1 MEKLKKLILLVFL
14 FLIALLIGIRT
25 IEDGILLT
33 ILSFIII
40 YLFVDK
46 VKIKNFYIFLIIFCL
61 ITKIISIL
69 ILNNPI
75 LSDYY
80 IMLEA
85 SKKVLIHDFSFV
97 NDYYF
102 LSWGYQIF
110 HVLYQALMLRI
121 INNILFLKILNAIYS
136 TIITVF
142 IYKIVKR
149 ISSEKSARITSL
161 LYSISL
167 YPLYLNG
174 VLGNQQLGFM
184 LMIIGIYIFLFK
196 KHNIRNLIIIGILM
210 GISNLERTEGIIY
223 ILTIIIYIILTD
235 KNIKNILKCCFVI
248 ILTYF
253 IINNG
258 ASYIMISNNIN
269 KIGFKNTNP
278 EWKFLIGFNYEYNGK
293 NNTEDEQYLADY
305 DLEKKEIINR
315 MTNYKKIPNLFY
327 QKIKIQWL
335 YDDLDDTFNFKNN
348 NQFSK
353 GLLNIIVNYIRV
365 INLFIIMLVF
375 YGLLKNKKIN
385 KVCYFFII
393 NLCIYF
399 GIYLFIE
406 VAARYYFNPQ
416 VSIIILSSLGINKL
430 LEQKNLKRKIKSAI
444 VDLKS

>member
-1 MEKLKKLILLVFL
+1 MEKLKKLLLIFFL
-14 FLIALLIGIRT
+14 ILIALFIAIGT
-25 IEDGILLT
+25 LENGILLT
-33 ILSFIII
+33 IISFVVI

-46 VKIKNFYIFLIIFCL
+46 VKIKNFYIFLILFCL

-75 LSDYY
+75 LADYY

-85 SKKVLIHDFSFV
+85 SKKVLVHDFSFV

-121 INNILFLKILNAIYS
+121 INNILFLKILNVIYS
-136 TIITVF
+136 TVITVF
-142 IYKIVKR
+142 IYKIIKN
-149 ISSEKSARITSL
+149 ICNEKSARIVSL

-184 LMIIGIYIFLFK
+184 LMIIGLYIFLFK
-196 KHNIRNLIIIGILM
+196 EHNIKNLIIIGLII
-210 GISNLERTEGIIY
+210 GVSNLERTEGIVY
-223 ILTIIIYIILTD
+223 ILTILIYLIITN
-235 KNIKNILKCCFVI
+235 KNIKSILKSSFII

-253 IINNG
+253 IVNNG
-258 ASYIMISNNIN
+258 ASFLMIHYNIN
-269 KIGFKNTNP
+269 DIGFKNTNP
-278 EWKFLIGFNYEYNGK
+278 EWKFLIGFNYQYNGK
-293 NNTEDEQYLADY
+293 NNKEDEIYLD
-305 DLEKKEIINR
+305 DLNKEKDEIINR
-315 MTNYKKIPNLFY
+315 MTNFKKIPNLFY

-335 YDDLDDTFNFKNN
+335 YSDLEDTFNVKNN
-348 NQFSK
+348 TQFSN
-353 GLLNIIVNYIRV
+353 GLMNIILNYVKI
-365 INLFIIMLVF
+365 INLTIIILVF
-375 YGLLKNKKIN
+375 YGLYKNKKFN
-385 KVCYFFII
+385 KVYYFFII

-416 VSIIILSSLGINKL
+416 ITVLILSSLGINKL
-430 LEQKNLKRKIKSAI
+430 SNYFDKKNKSFRHILK
-444 VDLKS
+444 